1 VSAATSGVGCRAD
14 KISDKKG
21 VLRYPSGKAFSGTR
35 AARRASEG
43 VDILGIVTIED
54 IIEEI
59 IAEEIEDEHDLSE
72 ARRNVEHNIAR
83 KTLTQLSSQLAHKPT
98 PEKVAQLGQIAEEAV
113 RPRSSAGAKADEAA
127 SPREARGGRATS
139 FGEALARAAS
149 VDILEKTMLP
159 CSMLSARIQ

>member
-1 VSAATSGVGCRAD
+1 MTAAPSGAGCRAD
-14 KISDKKG
+14 KISDEKG
-21 VLRYPSGKAFSGTR
+21 VLRYPSGQ
-35 AARRASEG
+35 ASMPEG
-43 VDILGIVTIED
+43 IDILGIVTIED

-98 PEKVAQLGQIAEEAV
+98 PEKVAQLGQIDEEAA
-113 RPRSSAGAKADEAA
+113 RPRLSAGAKADEAV

-149 VDILEKTMLP
+149 VDISEKKDHVAVQHAVGAHTV
-159 CSMLSARIQ
+159 A